1 MTVKKK
7 DKTIR
12 ILFISSEADPFIKV
26 GGLGDVAYALPQAL
40 KDLPSDLIDGYELDI
55 RVAIPCHANICNN
68 VIGSK
73 SVASFTIPNSKG
85 DIPVE
90 VIQTSVNNVTV
101 YLFSG
106 NPVVPADSPV
116 YSGNNRVDGFKYF
129 FFSLATLELTRQINW
144 KPDILHA
151 NDWHTALAVYRLNEL
166 RKTDPFYKNCHSI
179 ITVHNLV
186 YMGTGAESELE
197 GFGIIPEN
205 ADALPE
211 WARLL
216 PLPLGL
222 LTADE
227 VVAVSPTYAK
237 EIKTPEFG
245 CGLQNYLN
253 TRNSTVTGIING
265 IDQVLWSPTN
275 DINLAAKYDVNHLE
289 LRKLNKEALIKE
301 FDFSSD
307 INIPIFTLIG
317 RLDPQKGVDVAIE
330 ALRQLSDLPWHAI
343 ILGTGFSKI
352 ENDAIILANEFPEQV
367 RAVLK
372 FDAKLSRRLY
382 GGADMVLMPS
392 RFEPCGLVQ
401 MIAMRYGCVPV
412 ARATGGLRDTII
424 DYSDQDNS
432 TGFLFANPIGSDLA
446 GAMTRALS
454 TFEDQVSW
462 KSLQIRGMEHN
473 FSWQEPAISYANIYK
488 KLVHS
493 KKELGEIQENDF

>member
-1 MTVKKK
+1 MTAKEK

-40 KDLPSDLIDGYELDI
+40 KDLPSNLIDGYELDI

-68 VIGSK
+68 IIGAK
-73 SVASFTIPNSKG
+73 SIASFSIPNSKG

-90 VIQTSVNNVTV
+90 VIETSVHNVPV

-129 FFSLATLELTRQINW
+129 FFSLAALELTRQIDW

-151 NDWHTALAVYRLNEL
+151 NDWHTAIAVYKLNEL
-166 RKTDPFYKNCHSI
+166 RQNDPFFSNSHSV

-197 GFGIIPEN
+197 GFGIIPTNTDE
-205 ADALPE
+205 LPE
-211 WARLL
+211 WAHML

-222 LTADE
+222 LTADQI
-227 VVAVSPTYAK
+227 VAVSPTYGK
-237 EIKTPEFG
+237 EIETAEFG

-253 TRNSTVTGIING
+253 TRKSTVTGIING
-265 IDQVLWSPTN
+265 IDQILWDPSN
-275 DINLAAKYDVNHLE
+275 DEALAANYDVNHLD
-289 LRKLNKEALIKE
+289 LRKINKKALINE
-301 FDFSSD
+301 FGFKDD
-307 INIPIFTLIG
+307 IDIPMLALIG

-330 ALRQLSDLPWHAI
+330 ALRQLSDLPWQAI

-352 ENDAIILANEFPEQV
+352 ENDAKILANEFPDQV

-382 GGADMVLMPS
+382 GGADMILMPS

-401 MIAMRYGCVPV
+401 MIAMRYGCVPI
-412 ARATGGLRDTII
+412 ARATGGLKDTIV
-424 DYSDQDNS
+424 DYADANRS
-432 TGFLFANPIGSDLA
+432 TGFLFENPIGSDLA
-446 GAMTRALS
+446 GALTRAFS
-454 TFEDQVSW
+454 TFEDQISW
-462 KSLQIRGMEHN
+462 KSLQIRGMQRN
-473 FSWQEPAISYANIYK
+473 FSWREPAVAYANIYK
-488 KLVHS
+488 NLVLKLNEEKL
-493 KKELGEIQENDF
+493 KK